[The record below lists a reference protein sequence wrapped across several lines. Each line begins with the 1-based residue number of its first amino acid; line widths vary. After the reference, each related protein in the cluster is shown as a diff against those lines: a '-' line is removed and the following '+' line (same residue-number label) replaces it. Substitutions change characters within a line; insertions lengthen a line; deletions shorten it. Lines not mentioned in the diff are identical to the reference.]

1 MGFWGKK
8 KNFERVPVDA
18 LQPGMHVSLAERWLD
33 HPFLLNEFTLESE
46 EQIRIIIGLGMT
58 SVLWCRAASDKEP
71 RPVDAKRPRGPGWE
85 DLVTQAREQR
95 EERRLK
101 TGQAKTRIAGAAKA
115 YAAASSELRGAFAR
129 AYSSPATALKKALGI
144 VAEVAE
150 AFNSDSELSIV
161 LLSDRLA
168 GSNLH
173 THSINVML
181 LSLMIAK
188 AQGVGGQALNELGL
202 GALFH
207 DIGMLRVPDAVRMK
221 PEAEWTKSDRD
232 YMQMHTDLGTKMT
245 LNLPEFGTLARP
257 VVAMHHE
264 HWDGSGYPFK
274 LAGEK
279 IPPFV
284 RFVAVA
290 NRYDELC
297 NPPHLEDSMPPSL
310 ALARMF
316 KIENKNFDPVS
327 LACLIKCLGV
337 YPPGSLVELSNG
349 AVGLVS
355 SVNRD
360 NTLRPLVTIWQENC
374 KPEDAPI
381 IDLAVE
387 TELKIERSLRPGD
400 LEPKVQEFLNP
411 RARTAYFY
419 AKTVAS

>member
-8 KNFERVPVDA
+8 KTFERVPVDA

-58 SVLWCRAASDKEP
+58 SVLWCREASDKEP
-71 RPVDAKRPRGPGWE
+71 RPVDAERPRGPGWE

-101 TGQAKTRIAGAAKA
+101 TDQAKNRTAGAAKA
-115 YAAASSELRGAFAR
+115 YAAASSELRGAFAQ

-144 VAEVAE
+144 VTDVAG

-221 PEAEWTKSDRD
+221 PEAEWTKADRD

-297 NPPHLEDSMPPSL
+297 NPPHLQDSMPPSL

-381 IDLAVE
+381 VDLAVE